1 MRRGIPGI
9 FVISKRESVMKK
21 KIQHILAGREKQI
34 TKEDIVRQP
43 LPHMDFRF
51 ANPFIVLHH
60 MGPKDIT
67 PNQELRIHP
76 HPHRGFAPVTFQL
89 QGEGYHKDSAG
100 HDEIIKAGDV
110 QWMFAGKGILHSEG
124 PTKNMLEKGG
134 VQELIQLWINVPKAN
149 KWDEPTYQSATKQ
162 QQPQVLQ
169 QDGVNLRLASGS
181 YDGKTGPL
189 KSLTPVI
196 SIVGEVEQG
205 KQVQFMATP
214 GYWTLL
220 YIAKGRVNISQET
233 VEQYNLVVFEKDNE
247 EVILTAEEDTQIL
260 FLSAEPI
267 DEPVAAKDNFV
278 MNTAEETNQAIEDY
292 KNGVFGSLSF

>member
-100 HDEIIKAGDV
+100 HDEIIEAGDV

-189 KSLTPVI
+189 KSFTPVI

-220 YIAKGRVNISQET
+220 YIAKGRVNINQET